1 MKKKLITC
9 LLLCLPIFAQASSG
23 IKLSKADINLE
34 NKDSLRAGAKLFVNY
49 CLSCHSASF
58 MRYSRM
64 GKDLSMSDDQVTQ
77 NLMFIA
83 NFENRDEGE
92 PKKIGDLMTVA
103 MKTKDAKKYFGTL
116 VPDLTTVAR
125 VRGADWLYTYLTS
138 FYADEKRPYGVN
150 NTVFSSVA
158 MPHVLWEL
166 DGIKQRVPKKDEN
179 GKVIMDHADREVM
192 ELVPLT
198 KGTMSDVEYKRAMN
212 DLVNFMV
219 YMGEPIKLERQSIG
233 IFVMFFLL
241 VFFLFAYLLKKEYWK
256 DIH

>member
-9 LLLCLPIFAQASSG
+9 LLLCLPIFAHASSG
-23 IKLSKADINLE
+23 VQLSKADINLE

-58 MRYSRM
+58 MRYNRM
-64 GKDLSMSDDQVTQ
+64 GKDLSMSDDQVEQ
-77 NLMFIA
+77 NLMFVA
-83 NFENRDEGE
+83 NFENEDFGE
-92 PKKIGDLMTVA
+92 PKKVGELMTVA
-103 MKTKDAKKYFGTL
+103 MKAKDAKKYFGTL
-116 VPDLTTVAR
+116 VPDLTVVAR
-125 VRGADWLYTYLTS
+125 VRGADWLYSYLTS
-138 FYADEKRPYGVN
+138 FYEDENRPFGVN

-166 DGIKQRVPKKDEN
+166 DGVKQRVARKDKN
-179 GKVIMDHADREVM
+179 GNEIKDHNGRVEM
-192 ELVPLT
+192 ELVKT
-198 KGTMSDVEYKRAMN
+198 TEGTMSDVEYKRAIN

-219 YMGEPIKLERQSIG
+219 YMSEPIKLERQNIG

>member
-1 MKKKLITC
+1 MKKLLLTY
-9 LLLCLPIFAQASSG
+9 LLLCLPMVAFAG
-23 IKLSKADINLE
+23 GGLKLDKADINLE

-49 CLSCHSASF
+49 CLSCHSASY
-58 MRYSRM
+58 MRYNRM

-77 NLMFIA
+77 NLMFVA
-83 NFENRDEGE
+83 DFEKKDSGE
-92 PKKIGDLMTVA
+92 PKKIGSLMTVA
-103 MKTKDAKKYFGTL
+103 MKTKEAKKYFGTA
-116 VPDLTTVAR
+116 VPDLTVTAR
-125 VRGADWLYTYLTS
+125 ARGADWLYSYLTS
-138 FYADEKRPYGVN
+138 FYADEQRPFGVN
-150 NTVFSSVA
+150 NTVFPSVG

-166 DGIKQRVPKKDEN
+166 DGLKQRVPKKDKN
-179 GKVIMDHADREVM
+179 GVIIKDHSGHDVM

-198 KGTMSDVEYKRAMN
+198 KGTMSPVEYKRAMN

-241 VFFLFAYLLKKEYWK
+241 VFFVFAYLLKKEYWK

>member
-9 LLLCLPIFAQASSG
+9 LLLCLPIFAHASSG
-23 IKLSKADINLE
+23 VQLAKADINLE

-58 MRYSRM
+58 MRYNRM
-64 GKDLSMSDDQVTQ
+64 GKDLSMSDDQVVQ
-77 NLMFIA
+77 NLMFVA
-83 NFENRDEGE
+83 NFENLDEGE
-92 PKKIGDLMTVA
+92 PKKVGDLMTIA
-103 MKTKDAKKYFGTL
+103 MKAKDAKKYFGTL
-116 VPDLTTVAR
+116 VPDLTVVAR
-125 VRGADWLYTYLTS
+125 VRGADWLYSYLTS
-138 FYADEKRPYGVN
+138 FYADEKRPFGVN

-166 DGIKQRVPKKDEN
+166 DGEKQLVARKDKNGNEIKDHN
-179 GKVIMDHADREVM
+179 GHVEM
-192 ELVPLT
+192 ELVKT
-198 KGTMSDVEYKRAMN
+198 AEGTMSDVEYKRAVN

-219 YMGEPIKLERQSIG
+219 YMSEPIKLERQNVG

-241 VFFLFAYLLKKEYWK
+241 IFFLFAYLLKKEYWK